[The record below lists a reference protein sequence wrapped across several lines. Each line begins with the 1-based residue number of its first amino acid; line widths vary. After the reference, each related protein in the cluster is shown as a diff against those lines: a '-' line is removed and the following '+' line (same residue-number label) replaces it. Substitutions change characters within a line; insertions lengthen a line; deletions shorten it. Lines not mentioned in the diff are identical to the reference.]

1 MSGTDKTKRL
11 NVADM
16 DFDQIKQNLIQ
27 YLSEDDVL
35 KDTNFEGSA
44 ANTLL
49 DALVYI
55 THMNAVNANMALNET
70 FLDSAQL
77 RQSVVSHAKLLGYTP
92 RSSYAPV
99 AYVNVLMNNP
109 TNVTNNDGDY
119 VPMTMM
125 RGTTFNTLIDGKT
138 YKFVNEFTQTITRN
152 SDGDYLFENVKLIQG
167 QFKTTR
173 YVYDEDSS
181 EKYVIP
187 YDNVVT
193 STMTVRV
200 QQSSTYN
207 EVNDYVL
214 STDVS
219 AVGPDTN
226 VYFLQEGQDG
236 LYEIYFGDG
245 IIGNKP
251 INGNII
257 IIEYAVTDGPDANGA
272 SKFSLSDIIQGNSD
286 ATVTTISKATGGA
299 EREDIASIKFNA
311 PLGYVSQNRA
321 VTPDDYKSIIQS
333 NYSNIEAISVWGGE
347 DNDPPDYGKVYISI
361 KPRDAEFLTQSD
373 KEMIIGQYLKP
384 KNVVSITPTI
394 VDPSY
399 TYIYLEVFFKYNP
412 NLTNQ
417 SRDALAILVREALRA
432 YNNNELK
439 RFDGVFRHSNVL
451 SVIDDAD
458 PSIINSTA
466 RVKMKKRF
474 VPTLNTERRYDLQF
488 SSPFYA
494 TSSNEQIMRTTE
506 FTYLDRQCTLRDTL
520 TTDGTRVVQV
530 VTGSGSSQR
539 VLNSDVGYLDEE
551 NGVIVLTGF
560 NLSAFVGSYIEITV
574 SPESNDLAPRRNE
587 LLNILV
593 DDCPISGEVDTMI
606 TGGTSAGIDYTTT
619 SRH

>member
-1 MSGTDKTKRL
+1 MATDKTKRL
-11 NVADM
+11 NIADM
-16 DFDQIKQNLIQ
+16 DFDQIKSSLIQ

-55 THMNAVNANMALNET
+55 THFNAVNANMALNET

-92 RSSYAPV
+92 RSAYAPV
-99 AYVNVLMNNP
+99 AYVDVLMNNP
-109 TNVTNNDGDY
+109 TNVTNQDGDFI
-119 VPMTMM
+119 PMTMM

-152 SDGDYLFENVKLIQG
+152 SDGDYKFENVKLIQG
-167 QFKTTR
+167 QFKTTT
-173 YVYDEDSS
+173 YIYDEASS

-200 QQSSTYN
+200 QQSATYN
-207 EVNDYVL
+207 EVVDYLL
-214 STDVS
+214 STDVTN
-219 AVGPDTN
+219 VGPDTA

-245 IIGNKP
+245 VIGQKP
-251 INGNII
+251 NNGNII
-257 IIEYAVTDGPDANGA
+257 IIEYAVTEGPEANGA
-272 SKFSLSDIIQGNSD
+272 SRFSLADNIQGNSD
-286 ATVTTISKATGGA
+286 ATVTTVSKATGGSV
-299 EREDIASIKFNA
+299 REDIASIKFNA

-333 NYSNIEAISVWGGE
+333 NYPNIDAISVWGGE

-361 KPRDAEFLTQSD
+361 KPRDAEVLNASD
-373 KEMIIGQYLKP
+373 KELIIGQYLKP
-384 KNVVSITPTI
+384 KNVVSITPII

-417 SRDALAILVREALRA
+417 SRDALAILVREALRS

-451 SVIDDAD
+451 SAIDNSD

-474 VPTLNTERRYDLQF
+474 VPTLNTERRYSLQF
-488 SSPFYA
+488 SSSFYT
-494 TSSNEQIMRTTE
+494 TSSNEQIMTTTE

-520 TTDGTRVVQV
+520 SVDGTRVVQI
-530 VTGSGSSQR
+530 VTGTGSSQR
-539 VLNSDVGYLDEE
+539 VLNNDVGYLDEE
-551 NGVIVLTGF
+551 NGLVVLTGF
-560 NLSAFVGSYIEITV
+560 NPSAFVGNYIEITV

-593 DDCPISGEVDTMI
+593 DDCKISGEVDTMI

-619 SRH
+619 PRH

>member
-1 MSGTDKTKRL
+1 MSDKTKRL

-16 DFDQIKQNLIQ
+16 DFDQIKTNLIQ
-27 YLSEDDVL
+27 YLSEDDIL

-55 THMNAVNANMALNET
+55 THFNAVNANMALNET

-99 AYVNVLMNNP
+99 AYVDVLMNNP
-109 TNVTNNDGDY
+109 TNVTNQDGDY
-119 VPMTMM
+119 IPMTML

-138 YKFVNEFTQTITRN
+138 YKFVNEATQTIVRN
-152 SDGDYLFENVKLIQG
+152 SDGDYKFENVKLIQG

-187 YDNVVT
+187 YENVVT
-193 STMTVRV
+193 STMTVRL
-200 QQSSTYN
+200 QQSATYN
-207 EVNDYVL
+207 EVEDFIVASDITN
-214 STDVS
+214 
-219 AVGPDTN
+219 VGPNTAT
-226 VYFLQEGQDG
+226 YFLQEGQDG

-245 IIGNKP
+245 IIGKKP
-251 INGNII
+251 VNGNII
-257 IIEYAVTDGPDANGA
+257 IIEYAITEGPDANGA
-272 SKFSLSDIIQGNSD
+272 SKFSLADNIQGNSD
-286 ATVTTISKATGGA
+286 ATVTTITKATGGS

-321 VTPDDYKSIIQS
+321 VTPDDYKAIIQS
-333 NYSNIEAISVWGGE
+333 NYPNIDAISVWGGE

-361 KPRDAEFLTQSD
+361 KPRDAEVLTAGD
-373 KEMIIGQYLKP
+373 KELIIGQYLKP

-394 VDPSY
+394 VDPAY
-399 TYIYLEVFFKYNP
+399 TYIYLEIFFKYNP
-412 NLTNQ
+412 NLTNE
-417 SRDALAILVREALRA
+417 SRDALAIKVREAIRT

-451 SVIDDAD
+451 ATVDDAD
-458 PSIINSTA
+458 PSIINSTV

-474 VPTLNTERRYDLQF
+474 VPTLNTERRYVLQF
-488 SSPFYA
+488 SSAFYT
-494 TSSNEQIMRTTE
+494 TSSNEQIMNTTE

-520 TTDGTRVVQV
+520 GVDGTRIVQI
-530 VTGSGSSQR
+530 VTGTGSNQR
-539 VLNSDVGYLDEE
+539 VLNSDAGYLDEE
-551 NGVIVLTGF
+551 NGLVVLTGF
-560 NLSAFVGSYIEITV
+560 NPSSFVGSYIEITV

>member
-1 MSGTDKTKRL
+1 MSDKTKRL

-16 DFDQIKQNLIQ
+16 DFDQIKTNLIQ
-27 YLSEDDVL
+27 YLGEDDIL

-92 RSSYAPV
+92 RSAYAPV
-99 AYVNVLMNNP
+99 AYVDVLMNNP
-109 TNVTNNDGDY
+109 TNITNQDGDY
-119 VPMTMM
+119 IPMTMT
-125 RGTTFNTLIDGKT
+125 RGTSFNTLIDGKT

-152 SDGDYLFENVKLIQG
+152 SDGDYKFENVKLIQG
-167 QFKTTR
+167 QFKETR
-173 YVYDEDSS
+173 YIYDDASS
-181 EKYVIP
+181 EKYIVP
-187 YDNVVT
+187 YANVVN
-193 STMTVRV
+193 STMTVRI
-200 QQSSTYN
+200 QQSATYN
-207 EVNDYVL
+207 EVEDYTL
-214 STDVS
+214 STDIS
-219 AVGPDTN
+219 SVGPDTA

-245 IIGNKP
+245 ILGKKP
-251 INGNII
+251 VNGNII
-257 IIEYAVTDGPDANGA
+257 IIEYAVTDGPDSNGA
-272 SKFSLSDIIQGNSD
+272 SKFSLADNIQGNSD
-286 ATVTTISKATGGA
+286 ATVTTVTKATGGS

-321 VTPDDYKSIIQS
+321 VTPDDYKAIIQS
-333 NYSNIEAISVWGGE
+333 NYPNIDAISVWGGE

-361 KPRDAEFLTQSD
+361 KPRDAEVLSATD
-373 KEMIIGQYLKP
+373 KELIIGQYLKP
-384 KNVVSITPTI
+384 RNVVSITPTI
-394 VDPSY
+394 VDPAY
-399 TYIYLEVFFKYNP
+399 TYVYLEVFFKYNP

-417 SRDALAILVREALRA
+417 SRDALAILVREAIRD

-451 SVIDDAD
+451 ANVDNAD

-474 VPTLNTERRYDLQF
+474 APTLNTERRYDLQF
-488 SSPFYA
+488 SSRFYT
-494 TSSNEQIMRTTE
+494 TSSNEQIMTTTE

-520 TTDGTRVVQV
+520 TVEGTRVIQV
-530 VTGSGSSQR
+530 VTGTGSNQR

-551 NGVIVLTGF
+551 NGLVVLTGF
-560 NLSAFVGSYIEITV
+560 NPSSYVGSYIEITV

>member
-1 MSGTDKTKRL
+1 MSDKTKRL

-16 DFDQIKQNLIQ
+16 DFDQIKTNLIQ
-27 YLSEDDVL
+27 YLSEDDIL

-55 THMNAVNANMALNET
+55 THFNAVNANMALNET

-99 AYVNVLMNNP
+99 AYVDVLMNNP
-109 TNVTNNDGDY
+109 TNVTNQDGDY
-119 VPMTMM
+119 IPMTML

-138 YKFVNEFTQTITRN
+138 YKFVNEATQTIVRN
-152 SDGDYLFENVKLIQG
+152 SDGDYKFENVKLIQG

-187 YDNVVT
+187 YENVVT

-200 QQSSTYN
+200 QQSATYN
-207 EVNDYVL
+207 EVEDFIVASDITN
-214 STDVS
+214 
-219 AVGPDTN
+219 VGPNTAT
-226 VYFLQEGQDG
+226 YFLQEGQDG

-245 IIGNKP
+245 IIGKKP
-251 INGNII
+251 VNGNII
-257 IIEYAVTDGPDANGA
+257 IIEYAITEGPDANGA
-272 SKFSLSDIIQGNSD
+272 SKFSLADNIQGNSD
-286 ATVTTISKATGGA
+286 ATVTTITKATGGS

-321 VTPDDYKSIIQS
+321 VTPDDYKAIIQS
-333 NYSNIEAISVWGGE
+333 NYPNIDAISVWGGE

-361 KPRDAEFLTQSD
+361 KPRDAEVLTAGD
-373 KEMIIGQYLKP
+373 KELIIGQYLKP

-394 VDPSY
+394 VDPAY
-399 TYIYLEVFFKYNP
+399 TYIYLEIFFKYNP
-412 NLTNQ
+412 NLTNE
-417 SRDALAILVREALRA
+417 SRDALAIKVREAIRT

-451 SVIDDAD
+451 ATIDNAD
-458 PSIINSTA
+458 PSIINSTV

-474 VPTLNTERRYDLQF
+474 VPTLNTERRYVLQF
-488 SSPFYA
+488 SSAFYT
-494 TSSNEQIMRTTE
+494 TSSNEQIMNTTE

-520 TTDGTRVVQV
+520 GVDGTRIVQI
-530 VTGSGSSQR
+530 VTGTGSNQR
-539 VLNSDVGYLDEE
+539 VLNSDAGYLDEE
-551 NGVIVLTGF
+551 NGLVVLTGF
-560 NLSAFVGSYIEITV
+560 NPSSFVGSYIEITV

>member
-1 MSGTDKTKRL
+1 MSDKTKRL

-16 DFDQIKQNLIQ
+16 DFDQIKSSLIQ
-27 YLSEDDVL
+27 YLSEDDIL

-44 ANTLL
+44 TNTLL

-55 THMNAVNANMALNET
+55 THFNAVNANMALNET

-99 AYVNVLMNNP
+99 AYVDVLMNNP
-109 TNVTNNDGDY
+109 TNITNVDGDFI
-119 VPMTMM
+119 PMTMN
-125 RGTTFNTLIDGKT
+125 RGTSFNTLIDGKT
-138 YKFVNEFTQTITRN
+138 FKFVNEFTQTITRN
-152 SDGDYLFENVKLIQG
+152 SDGDYKFENIKLIQG

-173 YVYDEDSS
+173 YIFDEDAS

-187 YDNVVT
+187 YENVVT

-200 QQSSTYN
+200 QQSATLN
-207 EVNDYVL
+207 EVEDFIL
-214 STDVS
+214 STDITN
-219 AVGPDTN
+219 VGPATAT
-226 VYFLQEGQDG
+226 YFLQEGQDG

-245 IIGNKP
+245 VIGKKP
-251 INGNII
+251 ENGNII
-257 IIEYAVTDGPDANGA
+257 IVEYAVTDGPDANGA
-272 SKFSLSDIIQGNSD
+272 TKFSLADNIQGNSD
-286 ATVTTISKATGGA
+286 ATVTTVTKASGGS
-299 EREDIASIKFNA
+299 EREDIDSIKFNA

-333 NYSNIEAISVWGGE
+333 NYPNIDAISVWGGE

-361 KPRDAEFLTQSD
+361 KPRDAEVLTATD
-373 KEMIIGQYLKP
+373 KELIIGQYLKP

-394 VDPSY
+394 VDPAY
-399 TYIYLEVFFKYNP
+399 TYIFLEIFFKYNP
-412 NLTNQ
+412 NLTNL
-417 SRDALAILVREALRA
+417 SRDALAINVREAIRS
-432 YNNNELK
+432 YNANELK

-451 SVIDDAD
+451 AAVDESD
-458 PSIINSTA
+458 PSIINSTV

-474 VPTLNTERRYDLQF
+474 TPTLNTERRYDLQF
-488 SSPFYA
+488 SSAFYT
-494 TSSNEQIMRTTE
+494 TSSNEQIMNTTE
-506 FTYLDRQCTLRDTL
+506 FTYLDRQCTLRDAL
-520 TTDGTRVVQV
+520 GTDGVRLVQV
-530 VTGSGSSQR
+530 VTGTGSSQR
-539 VLNSDVGYLDEE
+539 ILNSNIGYLDEE
-551 NGVIVLTGF
+551 NGLVVLTGF
-560 NLSAFVGSYIEITV
+560 NPSAIVGDYIEITL

-593 DDCPISGEVDTMI
+593 DNCTISGEVDTMI

>member
-1 MSGTDKTKRL
+1 MSDKTKRL

-16 DFDQIKQNLIQ
+16 DFDQIKTNLIQ
-27 YLSEDDVL
+27 YLSEDDIL

-92 RSSYAPV
+92 RSAYAPV
-99 AYVNVLMNNP
+99 AYVDVLMNNP
-109 TNVTNNDGDY
+109 TNVTNVDGDY
-119 VPMTMM
+119 IPMTMT
-125 RGTTFNTLIDGKT
+125 RGTSFNTLIDGKT

-152 SDGDYLFENVKLIQG
+152 SDGDYKFENVKLIQG
-167 QFKTTR
+167 QFKETR
-173 YVYDEDSS
+173 YIYDDASA
-181 EKYVIP
+181 EKYIVP
-187 YDNVVT
+187 YENVVT
-193 STMTVRV
+193 STMTVRI
-200 QQSSTYN
+200 QQSATYN
-207 EVNDYVL
+207 EVEDYTL
-214 STDVS
+214 STDLS
-219 AVGPDTN
+219 NVGPDTA

-245 IIGNKP
+245 IIGKKP
-251 INGNII
+251 VNGNIV

-272 SKFSLSDIIQGNSD
+272 SKFSLADNIQGNSD
-286 ATVTTISKATGGA
+286 ATVTTITKATGGS

-333 NYSNIEAISVWGGE
+333 NYPNIDAISVWGGE

-361 KPRDAEFLTQSD
+361 KPRDAEVLSATD
-373 KEMIIGQYLKP
+373 KELIIGQYLKP
-384 KNVVSITPTI
+384 RNVVSITPTI
-394 VDPSY
+394 VDPAY
-399 TYIYLEVFFKYNP
+399 TYVYLEVFFKYNP

-417 SRDALAILVREALRA
+417 SRDALAILVREAIRT

-451 SVIDDAD
+451 ATVDDSD
-458 PSIINSTA
+458 PSIINSTV

-474 VPTLNTERRYDLQF
+474 TPTLNTERRYDLQF
-488 SSPFYA
+488 SSAFYT
-494 TSSNEQIMRTTE
+494 TSSNEQIMTTTE

-520 TTDGTRVVQV
+520 TVEGTRVVQI
-530 VTGSGSSQR
+530 VTGTGSNQR

-551 NGVIVLTGF
+551 NGLVVLTGF
-560 NLSAFVGSYIEITV
+560 NPSSYVGSYIEITV

-593 DDCPISGEVDTMI
+593 DDCPITGEVDTMI

>member
-1 MSGTDKTKRL
+1 MSDKTKRL

-16 DFDQIKQNLIQ
+16 DFDQIKTNLIQ

-92 RSSYAPV
+92 RSAYAPV
-99 AYVNVLMNNP
+99 AYVDVLMNNP
-109 TNVTNNDGDY
+109 TNITNVDGDY
-119 VPMTMM
+119 IPMTMT
-125 RGTTFNTLIDGKT
+125 RGTSFNTLIDGKT

-152 SDGDYLFENVKLIQG
+152 SDGDYKFENIKLIQG
-167 QFKTTR
+167 QFKETR
-173 YVYDEDSS
+173 YIFDEASA
-181 EKYVIP
+181 EKYIIP
-187 YDNVVT
+187 YENVVT

-200 QQSSTYN
+200 QQSATYN
-207 EVNDYVL
+207 EVEDYTL
-214 STDVS
+214 STDLS
-219 AVGPDTN
+219 NVGPETA

-245 IIGNKP
+245 IIGKKP
-251 INGNII
+251 VNGNII

-272 SKFSLSDIIQGNSD
+272 SKFSLADNIQGNSD
-286 ATVTTISKATGGA
+286 ATVTTNTKATGGS

-333 NYSNIEAISVWGGE
+333 NYPNIDAISVWGGE

-361 KPRDAEFLTQSD
+361 KPRDAEVLTPED
-373 KEMIIGQYLKP
+373 KELITGQYLKP
-384 KNVVSITPTI
+384 RNVVSITPTI
-394 VDPSY
+394 VDPAY
-399 TYIYLEVFFKYNP
+399 TYVYLEIFFKYNP

-417 SRDALAILVREALRA
+417 SRDALAILVREAIRT

-451 SVIDDAD
+451 ATVDEAD
-458 PSIINSTA
+458 PSIINSTV

-474 VPTLNTERRYDLQF
+474 TPTLNTERRYDLQF
-488 SSPFYA
+488 SSAFYT
-494 TSSNEQIMRTTE
+494 TSSNEQIMTTTE

-520 TTDGTRVVQV
+520 TVEGTRVVQI
-530 VTGSGSSQR
+530 VTGTGSNQR
-539 VLNSDVGYLDEE
+539 VLNADVGYLDEE
-551 NGVIVLTGF
+551 NGLVVLTGF
-560 NLSAFVGSYIEITV
+560 NPSSYVGDYIEITV

>member
-1 MSGTDKTKRL
+1 MSDKTKRL

-16 DFDQIKQNLIQ
+16 DFDQIKTNLIQ
-27 YLSEDDVL
+27 YLSEDEVL
-35 KDTNFEGSA
+35 KDTNFAGSA
-44 ANTLL
+44 SNTLL

-55 THMNAVNANMALNET
+55 THFNAVNANMALNET

-99 AYVNVLMNNP
+99 AYVDVLMNNP
-109 TNVTNNDGDY
+109 SNVTNQDGDFI
-119 VPMTMM
+119 PMTMT

-138 YKFVNEFTQTITRN
+138 YKFVNEETQTIVRN
-152 SDGDYLFENVKLIQG
+152 SDGDYKFENVKLIQG

-173 YVYDEDSS
+173 YIYDDDSS
-181 EKYVIP
+181 EKYIIP
-187 YDNVVT
+187 YENAVT

-200 QQSSTYN
+200 QQSATYD
-207 EVNDYVL
+207 EVEDYVL
-214 STDVS
+214 ATDITS
-219 AVGPDTN
+219 SGPDSA

-236 LYEIYFGDG
+236 LYEVYFGDG
-245 IIGNKP
+245 ILGKKP

-257 IIEYAVTDGPDANGA
+257 IIEYAITEGPEANGA
-272 SKFSLSDIIQGNSD
+272 SKFSLADNIQGNSD
-286 ATVTTISKATGGA
+286 ATVTTNSKATGGA

-321 VTPDDYKSIIQS
+321 VTPDDYKAIIQS
-333 NYSNIEAISVWGGE
+333 NYPNIDAISVWGGE

-361 KPRDAEFLTQSD
+361 KPRDAEVLSAED
-373 KEMIIGQYLKP
+373 KELIVGQYLKP

-394 VDPSY
+394 IDPAY
-399 TYIYLEVFFKYNP
+399 TYVYLEIFFKYNP

-417 SRDALAILVREALRA
+417 SRDALAILVREAIRG

-451 SVIDDAD
+451 SVVDQAD
-458 PSIINSTA
+458 PSIINSTV

-488 SSPFYA
+488 SSAFYT
-494 TSSNEQIMRTTE
+494 TSSNEQIMTTTE

-520 TTDGTRVVQV
+520 GIDGTRVVQI
-530 VTGSGSSQR
+530 VTGTGSNQR
-539 VLNSDVGYLDEE
+539 TLNSDAGYLDEE
-551 NGVIVLTGF
+551 NGMVVLTGF
-560 NLSAFVGSYIEITV
+560 NPSSFVGDYIEITV
-574 SPESNDLAPRRNE
+574 SPDSNDLAPRRNE

>member
-1 MSGTDKTKRL
+1 MSDKTKRL

-16 DFDQIKQNLIQ
+16 DFDQIKTNLIQ

-92 RSSYAPV
+92 RSAYAPV
-99 AYVNVLMNNP
+99 AYVDVLMNNP
-109 TNVTNNDGDY
+109 TNVTNVDGDY
-119 VPMTMM
+119 IPMTMT
-125 RGTTFNTLIDGKT
+125 RGTSFNTLIDGKT

-152 SDGDYLFENVKLIQG
+152 SDGDYKFENIKLIQG
-167 QFKTTR
+167 QFKETR
-173 YVYDEDSS
+173 YIFDDATS
-181 EKYVIP
+181 EKYIIP
-187 YDNVVT
+187 YENVVT

-200 QQSSTYN
+200 QQSATYN
-207 EVNDYVL
+207 EVEDYTL
-214 STDVS
+214 STDLS
-219 AVGPDTN
+219 NVGPETA

-236 LYEIYFGDG
+236 LYEVYFGDG
-245 IIGNKP
+245 IIGKKP
-251 INGNII
+251 VNGNII

-272 SKFSLSDIIQGNSD
+272 SKFSLADNIQGNSD
-286 ATVTTISKATGGA
+286 ATVTTNTKATGGS

-333 NYSNIEAISVWGGE
+333 NYPNIDAISVWGGE

-361 KPRDAEFLTQSD
+361 KPRDAEVLTAED
-373 KEMIIGQYLKP
+373 KELITGQYLKP
-384 KNVVSITPTI
+384 RNVVSITPTI
-394 VDPSY
+394 VDPAY
-399 TYIYLEVFFKYNP
+399 TYVYLEIFFKYNP

-417 SRDALAILVREALRA
+417 SRDALAILVREAIRT

-451 SVIDDAD
+451 STVDEAD
-458 PSIINSTA
+458 PSIINSTV

-474 VPTLNTERRYDLQF
+474 TPTLNTERRYDLQF
-488 SSPFYA
+488 SSAFYT
-494 TSSNEQIMRTTE
+494 TSSNEQIMTTTE

-520 TTDGTRVVQV
+520 TVEGTRVVQI
-530 VTGSGSSQR
+530 VTGTGSNQR
-539 VLNSDVGYLDEE
+539 VLNADVGYLDEE
-551 NGVIVLTGF
+551 NGLVVLTGF
-560 NLSAFVGSYIEITV
+560 NPSSFVGDYIEITV